1 MKVVF
6 SKVIWSYMKA
16 IINSLIL
23 SYRKK
28 LNNKIN
34 ICITSRSISVDRVL
48 HKVTLSHRLPSEPT
62 ALYPVWY
69 EFRFGT

>member
-1 MKVVF
+1 
-6 SKVIWSYMKA
+6 MKA

-28 LNNKIN
+28 LNNKVN
-34 ICITSRSISVDRVL
+34 ICITSRSISADKGL
-48 HKVTLSHRLPSEPT
+48 HKITLSHRLPSEPT

-69 EFRFGT
+69 EFRFGI